1 MHPTNASVSSARKR
15 VSVALRGDGGL
26 GAPSA
31 ALVEC
36 VLSRVLSA
44 VAAPHDGCAPLPR
57 VVVLSEA
64 LENAAALEAAQRER
78 LAGAG
83 AGGRGAPYALLAWL
97 EPCARGG
104 GALQLTDGASV
115 CAVAACGA
123 GVSPACV
130 DALCVLRAWTLSGGA
145 TRGAASFYVDRAE
158 PVLSRWQLV
167 RHLAG
172 VDAHAQHVAGGA
184 DCKK

>member
-44 VAAPHDGCAPLPR
+44 VAAPHDGCAPSPR

-64 LENAAALEAAQRER
+64 LENAAH
-78 LAGAG
+78 
-83 AGGRGAPYALLAWL
+83 
-97 EPCARGG
+97 
-104 GALQLTDGASV
+104 
-115 CAVAACGA
+115 ACPVHQSLHPEVEKEISFDWT
-123 GVSPACV
+123 GVSA
-130 DALCVLRAWTLSGGA
+130 
-145 TRGAASFYVDRAE
+145 
-158 PVLSRWQLV
+158 
-167 RHLAG
+167 
-172 VDAHAQHVAGGA
+172 
-184 DCKK
+184 